1 MSAMFFPASMAAA
14 QQHAALGSMM
24 DLGHLSP
31 HGSPMRKQGLMRQE
45 SFHSASVS
53 PRRSPVAPH
62 LRSRGSFVAGA
73 PPGGSFVAGAPES
86 DRLTAA
92 QPSLDEEPR
101 RILLTSNG
109 LSNPSIA
116 RDLVALLRSR
126 KPEGNPKVM
135 YVPDA
140 GVGNGGNVNGMFQHA
155 RTMLSK
161 VGVSQVICTELRTTT
176 PASLAAQLDG
186 VDMIYCDMGN
196 TFYLRHQMR
205 TSGFDRL
212 VPQLV
217 KEFGVVWFGSSSGSI
232 CAGRTIS
239 TALWKG
245 WDDPGQGKE
254 WDQTRTDYAG
264 LDLVSG
270 KSFFPHFEAGQFGR
284 LVETRRRDLD
294 HELVV
299 IGEETAY
306 IEGMQDPSSPGH
318 AGQSI
323 TDRRPSPQLPLQLP
337 AQAVQHQPMSMYG
350 GGSPM
355 SPYGGSSPMSPYGN
369 GSPMSSVA
377 SRGGASPQYGRQIQM
392 TPPVSPQR
400 QHLAMR
406 PVMLAY

>member
-1 MSAMFFPASMAAA
+1 MA
-14 QQHAALGSMM
+14 
-24 DLGHLSP
+24 D
-31 HGSPMRKQGLMRQE
+31 
-45 SFHSASVS
+45 
-53 PRRSPVAPH
+53 
-62 LRSRGSFVAGA
+62 
-73 PPGGSFVAGAPES
+73 
-86 DRLTAA
+86 

-109 LSNPSIA
+109 VSNPSIA

-140 GVGNGGNVNGMFQHA
+140 GVGNGGNVNAMFQHA
-155 RTMLSK
+155 RMMLSK

-176 PASLAAQLDG
+176 PASLATQLNG

-264 LDLVSG
+264 LDLLSG
-270 KSFFPHFEAGQFGR
+270 KSFFPHFGPQFGA

-299 IGEETAY
+299 IEEETAY
-306 IEGMQDPSSPGH
+306 IEGVQDLNSPRR
-318 AGQSI
+318 AQQSI
-323 TDRRPSPQLPLQLP
+323 RPGVLRSSSHFSSQRRQCNTNRCRCTVVARRCRRTVVARRCRHTVVARQCPPSPLGEVPRRN
-337 AQAVQHQPMSMYG
+337 MG
-350 GGSPM
+350 GK
-355 SPYGGSSPMSPYGN
+355 
-369 GSPMSSVA
+369 
-377 SRGGASPQYGRQIQM
+377 SR
-392 TPPVSPQR
+392 
-400 QHLAMR
+400 
-406 PVMLAY
+406 